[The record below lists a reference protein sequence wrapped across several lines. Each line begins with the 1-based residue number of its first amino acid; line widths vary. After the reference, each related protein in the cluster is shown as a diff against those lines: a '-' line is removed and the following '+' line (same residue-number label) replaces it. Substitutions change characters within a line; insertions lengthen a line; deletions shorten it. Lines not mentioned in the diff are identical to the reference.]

1 MASALG
7 LNSTVMYA
15 SVFAV
20 GDDRAGLAGALAAPV
35 RSITSGMGFSV
46 LIDSFIVTIIGG
58 MGSVSGALAAAL
70 LLGLVR
76 SFRSLAF
83 PLFVEGLDRK
93 GVGKGK
99 GVSVRVDLGGRRVN
113 KKKK

>member
-15 SVFAV
+15 SVFAL
-20 GDDRAGLAGALAAPV
+20 GAGLAGLAGALAAPV

-70 LLGLVR
+70 LIGLVR
-76 SFRSLAF
+76 SFDSLAF
-83 PLFVEGLDRK
+83 PLFVEGLVFLLMALVLVLRSN
-93 GVGKGK
+93 GLFGKRE
-99 GVSVRVDLGGRRVN
+99 SSL
-113 KKKK
+113 